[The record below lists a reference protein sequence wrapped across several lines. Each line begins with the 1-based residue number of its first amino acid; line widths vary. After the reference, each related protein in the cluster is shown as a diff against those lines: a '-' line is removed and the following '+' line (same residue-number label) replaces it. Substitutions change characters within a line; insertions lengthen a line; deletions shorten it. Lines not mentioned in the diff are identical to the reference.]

1 MTDSLDLQLEP
12 SMRAPQWLFWLR
24 ALPLVVLPLAM
35 RGGWP
40 LLAVAGSI
48 GLSWLWLRRHPVFGH
63 GPRALVR
70 LLAQTDGA
78 WRLRERSGREVQ
90 ARLLDDSYVQSLIL
104 VLNFR
109 DEAGRRRTR
118 VLLGDEIPAEAL
130 RRLRLYLSSHRAG
143 PRAGD
148 SRA

>member
-1 MTDSLDLQLEP
+1 MTETLDLQLNP
-12 SMRAPQWLFWLR
+12 SMRAHHWLFWLH
-24 ALPLVVLPLAM
+24 ALPLVVLPLAT

-40 LLAVAGSI
+40 MLAGAGAI
-48 GLSWLWLRRHPVFGH
+48 GLSWLCLRRHRVFGY
-63 GPRALVR
+63 GPHALVR
-70 LLAQTDGA
+70 ILAQADGA

-90 ARLLDDSYVQSLIL
+90 ARLLNDSYVQSLIL

-130 RRLRLYLSSHRAG
+130 RRLRRRLSSHRAATG
-143 PRAGD
+143 AGN